1 MTAETESGD
10 SNTPIGERLALL
22 RGVPAFA
29 RLPEGTLEEVAN
41 LLDEERYPAGTVV
54 VAEGDRGDRLY
65 LIFGGHAEVSAEGSK
80 GPMPLATL
88 GPGEMFGEIALL
100 EPGGK
105 RQATVTATID
115 LLTLSLSASAFDRV
129 LDAYPEARTA
139 FSEAA
144 EEMLIAKFLKQASPF
159 AALDADRLR
168 RLASRLERLSIP
180 AGDAIV
186 RQGEVGDTCYLLREG
201 RAEVL
206 AHKGSGEERNLA
218 TLGPGSLF
226 GEAALLTDAPRN
238 ATVRALDPCE
248 LLALRRA
255 DLLEALGEDRRMG
268 ERMLELLRLR
278 DRPRQAPGIQA
289 HHRATATG
297 ETITTLKDPER
308 GTYYRLSPGGW
319 FVWQRLDG
327 EHNLRDLTLEYLTEF
342 KAFAPQAVAE
352 TVGGLAEAGF
362 AEGVRLGAGV
372 MESVDRPTGWQR
384 TLEAARRTLEWHA
397 SVRGVDAPISRL
409 YRGGVRLLYTWPGQ
423 ILLAVVALAG
433 LVAFV
438 LGVGELGTA
447 IEESGAG
454 GWLLL
459 FWIPATLIQIFIH
472 EAGHAFTTR
481 HFGREVPQ
489 VGVGWYWFGP
499 IAYVDTS
506 DMWLSGRRERVVVSL
521 AGPYADLVTGGLAAV
536 IALLVPNPILS
547 AALWQFALV
556 SYIGVLMNLN
566 PLMEFDGYYIL
577 SDLLDKPNLRPRALA
592 WLGKGLIPALRNP
605 EMLRGHSLDLLYG
618 LGSVLYI
625 VVEATL
631 TVVLYRLI
639 LQDWLAGLLTE
650 AVAVGFAWVL
660 AAAVVVLAVAGML
673 GELRGRR
680 RPAPGR

>member
-1 MTAETESGD
+1 VQGS
-10 SNTPIGERLALL
+10 ERLGLL
-22 RGVPAFA
+22 KEVPAFS
-29 RLPEGTLEEVAN
+29 RLPEETLEELAG
-41 LLDEERYPAGTVV
+41 LLCEERHRAGGVV
-54 VAEGDRGDRLY
+54 MAEGDRGDQLY
-65 LIFGGHAEVSAEGSK
+65 LISGGHAEVSAEGSK
-80 GPMPLATL
+80 GPVPLATL

-100 EPGGK
+100 ESAGK
-105 RQATVTATID
+105 RQATVTAKTD
-115 LLTLSLSASAFDRV
+115 LLTLSLSAPAFHRV

-159 AALDADRLR
+159 ATLDADRLR
-168 RLASRLERLSIP
+168 RLISQLKRLNIP
-180 AGDAIV
+180 ASDAIL

-206 AHKGSGEERNLA
+206 AHEGESEERNLA

-248 LLALRRA
+248 LLALHRS
-255 DLLEALGEDRRMG
+255 DLLEAVGEDRQMG
-268 ERMLELLRLR
+268 DRMLELLRLR

-297 ETITTLKDPER
+297 ETITTLKYPER

-352 TVGGLAEAGF
+352 TVGGLADAGF
-362 AEGVRLGAGV
+362 AEGVKPASGV
-372 MESVDRPTGWQR
+372 LENAIQPTRFQR
-384 TLEAARRTLEWHA
+384 TTALARRILEWQA
-397 SVRGVDAPISRL
+397 SVPGVDAPFTRL
-409 YRGGVRLLYTWPGQ
+409 YQSGVRLLYTWPGQ
-423 ILLAVVALAG
+423 ILLAAVALAG

-438 LGVGELGTA
+438 LGIGELGTA
-447 IEESGAG
+447 LEESEAG

-459 FWIPATLIQIFIH
+459 FWIPATLVAIVIH
-472 EAGHAFTTR
+472 EAGHAFTTK
-481 HFGREVPQ
+481 HFGREVPR
-489 VGVGWYWFGP
+489 VGIGWYWFGP

-506 DMWLSGRRERVVVSL
+506 DMWLAGRKERVLVSL
-521 AGPYADLVTGGLAAV
+521 AGPYADLVTGGLAAIV
-536 IALLVPNPILS
+536 AWLVPNAVVS
-547 AALWQFALV
+547 AALGQFALI
-556 SYIGVLMNLN
+556 SYIGVLANLN
-566 PLMEFDGYYIL
+566 PLMEFDGYFVLI
-577 SDLLDKPNLRPRALA
+577 DLLERPNLRPRALV
-592 WLGKGLIPALRNP
+592 WLGTGLVPALRDP
-605 EMLRGHSLDLLYG
+605 ARARGHHLDLLYG

-625 VVEATL
+625 AVEVAL

-639 LQDWLAGLLTE
+639 LQDWLSGLLTD
-650 AVAVGFAWVL
+650 AVAAGLAWAL

-673 GELRGRR
+673 GELRGAR